1 MYTILSY
8 LKTRYVNEKIRL
20 RVIFKKGVLYVN
32 TEHGNYRQADVRDLA
47 EEIRIYTL
55 T

>member
-1 MYTILSY
+1 MYIILSH
-8 LKTRYVNEKIRL
+8 LKTGYVNEKIHL
-20 RVIFKKGVLYVN
+20 RVVFKKGVLYVN
-32 TEHGNYRQADVRDLA
+32 TERGNYHQADVRDLA